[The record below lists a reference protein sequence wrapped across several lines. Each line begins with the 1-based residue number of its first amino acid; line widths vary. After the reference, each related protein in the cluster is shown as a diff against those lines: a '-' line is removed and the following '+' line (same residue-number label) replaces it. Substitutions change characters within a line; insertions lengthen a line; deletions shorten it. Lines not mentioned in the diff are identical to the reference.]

1 MLHSARSFW
10 LNSILK
16 DPKGFISSSGLF
28 ILLAALFIFFSNA
41 SPHFL
46 NPRNFI
52 NVLTSVSV
60 IGVIAAAMTLTL
72 IGRGPD
78 LTVGAIVAMM
88 GSLQANLVLM
98 NGFPWYVGMLAG
110 IVVGVGVGF
119 LNGLIIVKFNLSP
132 FIVTLG
138 MMNVVRGLCFV
149 LTDGMAYFI
158 SNPSLVYLGRARWAG
173 IPVSIIVLLLSFVIF
188 DFISKKTVFGRQI
201 YASGGNRT
209 AARLAGININK
220 IGISLFTISGFMA
233 SIAGAIVIGIGGA
246 ALPSVGE
253 AYPLDAITAV
263 LLGGTSLA
271 GGAGSVRKT
280 FLGVLIIGIMNNGMA
295 LLNVQTF
302 WQITAKGTLLLAAVI
317 IDGLR
322 NKG

>member
-1 MLHSARSFW
+1 MFQSKLLETKDRIKNPRS
-10 LNSILK
+10 L
-16 DPKGFISSSGLF
+16 ISSSGLF
-28 ILLAALFIFFSNA
+28 VILISMFIYFSIA

-46 NPRNFI
+46 NLRNFT

-60 IGVIAAAMTLTL
+60 IGIIATAMTLAL

-78 LTVGAIVAMM
+78 LTVGAIVAMT
-88 GSLQANLVLM
+88 GSIQANLVVI
-98 NGFPWYVGMLAG
+98 NGYPWYIGMLAG
-110 IVVGVGVGF
+110 IAIGVGVGF

-149 LTDGMAYFI
+149 LTDGLAYFI
-158 SNPSLVYLGRARWAG
+158 DVPGLVYLGRASWVG
-173 IPVSIIVLLLSFVIF
+173 IPVSIIVLIASFVVF
-188 DFISKKTVFGRQI
+188 EFISQKTVFGRHI
-201 YASGGNRT
+201 YASGGNRA

-220 IGISLFTISGFMA
+220 VGIALFVISGFMA
-233 SIAGAIVIGIGGA
+233 SIAGIIVIGIGGA
-246 ALPSVGE
+246 ALPNIGE
-253 AYPLDAITAV
+253 SYPMDAITAV

-271 GGAGSVRKT
+271 GGFGSVRKT

-295 LLNVQTF
+295 LLNVQSF
-302 WQITAKGTLLLAAVI
+302 WQIAAKGALLLAAVM

-322 NKG
+322 NKN